1 MLIVDYWSDQQSEA
15 LSVTTQGPSLFQPVR
30 RSRVSTD
37 IVRQIQ
43 DLIAAE
49 DLQPGDR
56 LPGERELA
64 DALSVS
70 RQSVREALR
79 VLDYLG
85 VVVVRP
91 GEGTFVATTPP
102 APVDASLYSL
112 LSERSFLLDLL
123 EARRILEEG
132 IVHLAARRATTWTP
146 WRQPW
151 RRGRQPWPRGNT
163 TWPETW
169 RFTRSWQ
176 S

>member
-1 MLIVDYWSDQQSEA
+1 MDYWSDQQSEA

-91 GEGTFVATTPP
+91 GEGTFTV
-102 APVDASLYSL
+102 
-112 LSERSFLLDLL
+112 
-123 EARRILEEG
+123 
-132 IVHLAARRATTWTP
+132 
-146 WRQPW
+146 
-151 RRGRQPWPRGNT
+151 
-163 TWPETW
+163 
-169 RFTRSWQ
+169 
-176 S
+176 